1 MHRWSHHLN
10 LWVQDYFGSGS
21 LGDFHINGIELRIM
35 TVISPDIAASSP
47 TSTQISTQISTQTSK
62 SSSALR
68 QMLRRDLRERRQF
81 INVLAQKTAARRL
94 FHQIRQTVF
103 FRKAHHVA
111 IYQATNGEINPSMLL
126 RHALMLG
133 KRCFLPVLHPLQKNR
148 MLFVRV
154 RANTRL
160 VPNRW
165 GIAEPALRMSDVI
178 PAKRLDLVL
187 VPMVG
192 FDRLGNRLGMGKGF
206 YDRCFVDRH
215 QNRRNKPILVGLAHD
230 CQEVTE
236 GITPSAWDIPMDA
249 LATPERYLQ
258 IRRRW

>member
-21 LGDFHINGIELRIM
+21 LGDFHINCIEFRTM
-35 TVISPDIAASSP
+35 MAISPDIAATSP
-47 TSTQISTQISTQTSK
+47 ISTQISTQTSK

-68 QMLRRDLRERRQF
+68 RMLRRDLRERRQS

-103 FRKAHHVA
+103 FRKARHVA
-111 IYQATNGEINPSMLL
+111 FYQAINGEINPSMLL
-126 RHALMLG
+126 RYALMLG
-133 KRCFLPVLHPLQKNR
+133 KRCFLPVLHPRQKNT

-192 FDRLGNRLGMGKGF
+192 FDWKGNRLGMGRGF
-206 YDRCFVDRH
+206 YDRCFIDRH
-215 QNRRNKPILVGLAHD
+215 QNRRNRPILVGLAHD
-230 CQEVTE
+230 CQEITE
-236 GITPSAWDIPMDA
+236 GITASAWDIPMDA